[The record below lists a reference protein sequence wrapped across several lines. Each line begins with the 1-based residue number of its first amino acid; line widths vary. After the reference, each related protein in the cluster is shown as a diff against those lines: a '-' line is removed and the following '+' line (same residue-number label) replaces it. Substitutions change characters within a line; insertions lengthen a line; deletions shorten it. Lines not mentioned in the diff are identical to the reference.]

1 MLSLYAGLLGAFFD
15 APTFCGS
22 RHRMRDLCLPSNHTL
37 RLGQDGQPVVRA
49 DLEQSFLQCRNQVTS
64 ASQSGSLASANQ
76 RDENMDPAVQDCMK
90 PRGYAWTRAPIYR

>member
-1 MLSLYAGLLGAFFD
+1 MRPLFAAV
-15 APTFCGS
+15 AIVCVTCACHPTTRFVWV
-22 RHRMRDLCLPSNHTL
+22 RT
-37 RLGQDGQPVVRA
+37 DGQPVVRV

-76 RDENMDPAVQDCMK
+76 RDENMDPAIQDCMK